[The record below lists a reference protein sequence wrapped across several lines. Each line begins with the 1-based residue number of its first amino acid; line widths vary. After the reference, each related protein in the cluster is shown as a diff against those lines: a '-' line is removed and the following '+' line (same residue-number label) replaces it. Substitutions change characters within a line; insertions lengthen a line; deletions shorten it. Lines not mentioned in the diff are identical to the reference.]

1 MCCKVTHFR
10 AYTQFARAF
19 ARIFRKKVQKNLFFY
34 EKTLVCQKK
43 VVILRVKY
51 VLNSKIK
58 LLQMNKKILL
68 VCGLILCS
76 LTMLAA
82 KIEGPKGAH
91 PWKLSENANGVAP
104 KFAHWTIGIDAGFN
118 SFDGDFGWEM
128 KHPIWLPSA
137 GLSLEYNFTPMWT
150 MGVQYNYDWYRVTGN
165 SSSTSAANASVLLDG
180 MMHRVQGYIGF
191 DLMSACYPLAK
202 RKIFGWDLFVGGGYG
217 WFKNDIYYPDETRF
231 NTAKFEAE
239 SNADYTGRVF
249 LLAGTLFDFNL
260 GRAVSLGLKA
270 TYSYFIKDD
279 IDGRGIGPEET
290 KNRDLPGQIK
300 DLKLSLASKN
310 NDGIIDVSLHLR
322 FKLASI
328 KKTHVKNIASYDA
341 AYRFNGLADSGNRQK
356 DTIVISHVDT
366 LYISTTDTT
375 DVVQQVNDNFV
386 YVYFDHNS
394 NTLNEAGLIAVQQL
408 ANQMKWDESLCVEI
422 IGYADNTGSEEHNSN
437 LGVARAQNI
446 RDELVEEHNIDPSR
460 ITYSSGGTIHGGRS
474 EGAYTPNRR
483 ADIRLMPCD
492 EFGAIKQRDD
502 DRNAQAVAA
511 QAEAMKER
519 DAKKMITAPEGMTL
533 SAIAR
538 KFYGNTYCWV
548 FIYQANKDTLK
559 TPNYIPHGTRL
570 VIPDLTDEQ
579 KHISKA
585 KADAIYEK
593 LK

>member
-1 MCCKVTHFR
+1 M
-10 AYTQFARAF
+10 
-19 ARIFRKKVQKNLFFY
+19 L
-34 EKTLVCQKK
+34 
-43 VVILRVKY
+43 
-51 VLNSKIK
+51 
-58 LLQMNKKILL
+58 MNKKVLL
-68 VCGLILCS
+68 VCGLMLCS

-91 PWKLSENANGVAP
+91 PWKLSENANGISP
-104 KFAHWTIGIDAGFN
+104 KFAHWTIGIDGGFN
-118 SFDGDFGWEM
+118 SFDGDFLGEM
-128 KHPIWLPSA
+128 KTPIWAPSA

-150 MGVQYNYDWYRVTGN
+150 MGIQYNFDMYRVTGN
-165 SSSTSAANASVLLDG
+165 PDVKNTASVLLNG
-180 MMHRVQGYIGF
+180 MMHRAQAYLGF

-217 WFKNDIYYPDETRF
+217 WYKNDVYYPDETKW
-231 NTAKFEAE
+231 NTANFEAK
-239 SNADYTGRVF
+239 SNDAWRGSIF

-270 TYSYFIKDD
+270 TYSYFIRDD
-279 IDGRGIGPEET
+279 LDGRGIGPEET
-290 KNRDLPGQIK
+290 KDRDIPGQIK
-300 DLKLSLASKN
+300 DLKQSIASKN
-310 NDGIIDVSLHLR
+310 NDGIVDVSLHLR

-328 KKTHVKNIASYDA
+328 KKTHVKNISSYET
-341 AYRFNGLADSGNRQK
+341 AYRFNGLGDKDNAGKRQK

-366 LYISTTDTT
+366 LYIATTTNE
-375 DVVQQVNDNFV
+375 VQMINDNFI

-408 ANQMKWDESLCVEI
+408 ANQLKWDESLCAEI

-437 LGVARAQNI
+437 LGMARAQNI

-460 ITYSSGGTIHGGRS
+460 ITYTGGGAIHGGRS
-474 EGAYTPNRR
+474 TGSYTPNRR

-492 EFGAIKQRDD
+492 EFGAVKQRND
-502 DRNAQAVAA
+502 DRAA
-511 QAEAMKER
+511 QAAEAQKKAMAER

-538 KFYGNTYCWV
+538 KYYGNTYCWV
-548 FIYQANKDTLK
+548 FIYEANRKTLK
-559 TPNYIPHGTRL
+559 TPNYIPQGTRL

-579 KHISKA
+579 QHISKA

-593 LK
+593 MK